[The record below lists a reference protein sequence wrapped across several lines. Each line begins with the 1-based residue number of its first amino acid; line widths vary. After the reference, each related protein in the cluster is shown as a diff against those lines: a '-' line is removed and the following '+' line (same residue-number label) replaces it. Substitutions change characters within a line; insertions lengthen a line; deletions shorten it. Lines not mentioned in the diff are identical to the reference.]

1 MAKPKTAAKSRI
13 AATAGLTEGFLRSF
27 ADRYHGA
34 WNRHDAVG
42 IAELVTED
50 IVFEDPFIF
59 PSGVCWGRA
68 GLRAVAE
75 RWWVAMPD
83 LTFTTE
89 ELFLSLDGTRAAHAW
104 TGWGTLRGKLDP
116 PGFAP
121 TNTVLDMSGISQWEF
136 RDGLLAHLREN
147 TDVYAVARQA
157 GALPD
162 PNTRKE
168 RIGVWVQRLE
178 ARRLRRRARR

>member
-1 MAKPKTAAKSRI
+1 MAKTKVAAK
-13 AATAGLTEGFLRSF
+13 TGGLTEEFVRAF

-34 WNRHDAVG
+34 WNRHDALA

-59 PSGVCWGRA
+59 PTGVCRGRA

-75 RWWVAMPD
+75 RWWSAMPD

-89 ELFLSLDGTRAAHAW
+89 DLYVSLDGIRAAHAW
-104 TGWGTLRGKLDP
+104 TGRGTLRGELDP

-121 TNTVLDMSGISQWEF
+121 TNTALDMYGVSRWEF

-157 GALPD
+157 GALPE

-168 RIGVWVQRLE
+168 RLGVWVQRLE

>member
-1 MAKPKTAAKSRI
+1 MAKTKVAAK
-13 AATAGLTEGFLRSF
+13 TGLTKDFLKSF
-27 ADRYHGA
+27 AKRYHGA
-34 WNRHDAVG
+34 WNRHDAAG

-59 PSGVCWGRA
+59 PTGVCRGRA

-75 RWWVAMPD
+75 RWWSAMPD
-83 LTFTTE
+83 LAFTTE
-89 ELFLSLDGTRAAHAW
+89 ALYVSLDGTQAAHAW
-104 TGWGTLRGKLDP
+104 TGRGTLRGKLDP

-121 TNTVLDMSGISQWEF
+121 TNTILDMYGVSQWEF

-157 GALPD
+157 GALPE

-168 RIGVWVQRLE
+168 RLGVWMQRLE
-178 ARRLRRRARR
+178 ARRLRRRNRR

>member
-1 MAKPKTAAKSRI
+1 MAKTKVAAK
-13 AATAGLTEGFLRSF
+13 TTGLTKDFLEAF
-27 ADRYHGA
+27 AKRYHGA
-34 WNRHDAVG
+34 WNRHDAAG
-42 IAELVTED
+42 IATLVTED
-50 IVFEDPFIF
+50 IFFEDPFIF
-59 PSGVCWGRA
+59 PAGVCRGRA

-75 RWWVAMPD
+75 RWWSAIPD

-89 ELFLSLDGTRAAHAW
+89 GLYLSLDGRQAAHAW
-104 TGWGTLRGKLDP
+104 TGRGTLLGKLDP

-121 TNTVLDMSGISQWEF
+121 TNSALNMYGVSLWEF

-147 TDVYAVARQA
+147 TDVYGVARQA
-157 GALPD
+157 GALPA

-168 RIGVWVQRLE
+168 RVGVWVQRLE